1 MDLNVEKRPEAMRKL
16 FATLLLAAFCSS
28 TVLPQDGSFRK
39 VPFRLVNNMVIVE
52 AKMNGATG
60 NFILDTGFPQSV
72 VNPHQVNGLVRVP
85 APQRASVFNGIP
97 VSVDQFEW
105 AGMERQDMKA
115 VAMNISHLESTANQE
130 IMGIIGAEVL
140 QQSEVM
146 FDFRNQVVLLYDRKD
161 TWLHEQHKPQFSLP
175 FDLEQGLPVLRAE
188 IGKETYKLGLDI
200 GGRYNLM
207 REYLLPQLPREMV
220 GRVTQQKLLDFANMP
235 DYFDKAPLSGVE
247 INNHSFDPTTFVF
260 ATLKKG
266 ISSDIDGILGLEFLA
281 RYRFA
286 INYHKKTIYFWP
298 HGSEINHRQ
307 I

>member
-1 MDLNVEKRPEAMRKL
+1 MKKL
-16 FATLLLAAFCSS
+16 LTILLLAVFCSTS
-28 TVLPQDGSFRK
+28 ALPQNSAFK
-39 VPFRLVNNMVIVE
+39 KIPFRLVNNMVIVE
-52 AKMNGATG
+52 ARMNGTTG
-60 NFILDTGFPQSV
+60 NFILDTGFPLSV
-72 VNPHQVNGLVRVP
+72 VNPHQVEGLVRVP
-85 APQRASVFNGIP
+85 APQAQSAFSGVP

-140 QQSEVM
+140 QQVEVM
-146 FDFRNQVVLLYDRKD
+146 FDFRNQVVLLYDRKSS
-161 TWLHEQHKPQFSLP
+161 WLHEQHRPQFSLP
-175 FDLEQGLPVLRAE
+175 FELEQGLPVLRTKM
-188 IGKETYKLGLDI
+188 GGRTYRLGLDI

-207 REYLLPQLPREMV
+207 REHLLETLPREIV
-220 GRVTQQKLLDFANMP
+220 GRISRQQLLDFANMP
-235 DYFDKAPLSGVE
+235 DYFDKAPVSDLTISGR
-247 INNHSFDPTTFVF
+247 SFDPTTFVF
-260 ATLKKG
+260 TELKKA
-266 ISSDIDGILGLEFLA
+266 ISADVDGILGLDFLA

>member
-1 MDLNVEKRPEAMRKL
+1 MEKRTEEMKKL
-16 FATLLLAAFCSS
+16 LTTLLFAAFCGH
-28 TVLPQDGSFRK
+28 TVLPQSDNFK
-39 VPFRLVNNMVIVE
+39 KIPFRLVNNMVIVE
-52 AKMNGATG
+52 ARMNGESG
-60 NFILDTGFPQSV
+60 SFILDTGFPQSV
-72 VNPHQVNGLVRVP
+72 VNPQQVNGLVRVP
-85 APQRASVFNGIP
+85 AQQQRSVFSGIP

-130 IMGIIGAEVL
+130 IMGIIGAEIL
-140 QQSEVM
+140 RQSEVM

-161 TWLHEQHKPQFSLP
+161 TWLHEQLKPQFSLP
-175 FDLEQGLPVLRAE
+175 FDLEQGLPVLQAE
-188 IGKETYKLGLDI
+188 IGGKTYRLGLDI

-207 REYLLPQLPREMV
+207 REHLLPQLPREVV

-235 DYFDKAPLSGVE
+235 DYFDKAPVSGMAIE
-247 INNHSFDPTTFVF
+247 DRSFDPTTFVF

>member
-1 MDLNVEKRPEAMRKL
+1 
-16 FATLLLAAFCSS
+16 
-28 TVLPQDGSFRK
+28 
-39 VPFRLVNNMVIVE
+39 MVIVE
-52 AKMNGATG
+52 ARMNGTTG
-60 NFILDTGFPQSV
+60 NFILDTGFPLSV
-72 VNPHQVNGLVRVP
+72 VNPHQVEGLVRVP
-85 APQRASVFNGIP
+85 APQAQSAFSGVP

-140 QQSEVM
+140 QQVEVM
-146 FDFRNQVVLLYDRKD
+146 FDFRNQVVLLYDRKSS
-161 TWLHEQHKPQFSLP
+161 WLHEQHRPQFSLP
-175 FDLEQGLPVLRAE
+175 FELEQGLPVLRTKM
-188 IGKETYKLGLDI
+188 GGRTYRLGLDI

-207 REYLLPQLPREMV
+207 REHLLETLPREIV
-220 GRVTQQKLLDFANMP
+220 GRISRQQLLDFANMP
-235 DYFDKAPLSGVE
+235 DYFDKAPVSDLTISGR
-247 INNHSFDPTTFVF
+247 SFDPTTFVF
-260 ATLKKG
+260 TELKKA
-266 ISSDIDGILGLEFLA
+266 ISADVDGILGLDFLA